1 MPKRTY
7 DPPSSHI
14 TTPDSPSPH
23 GPSVRLVLRAPDAGR
38 RPLRGRSGR
47 GRPVRMPGASRPGRR
62 RSSSSGTTRRHAPG
76 APAQGPGT
84 RPEAHHPH
92 HGVRRTVPAAPD
104 AGPLRD
110 YAGSPPVADSATAPS
125 GAPSAASV
133 ASDSLASDSS
143 TAPSPVSPSTAAG
156 PASPSTTAA
165 LPAPTTSS
173 APSAPSAH
181 SVAET
186 AEPPS
191 AGCQTI
197 SPASFWIHSPSAH
210 SSPA

>member
-84 RPEAHHPH
+84 RPRGAP
-92 HGVRRTVPAAPD
+92 PAPW
-104 AGPLRD
+104 
-110 YAGSPPVADSATAPS
+110 SPPDRSGGTRCRSAEGLCRIPPGRGLGHRAVRGAVGSLRRIGFARLGLARLGLVGRLGFVGRLVTGTPVDRSWPSVPLADR
-125 GAPSAASV
+125 GAPCTDV
-133 ASDSLASDSS
+133 LVGTVRTLGQIGGGVGR
-143 TAPSPVSPSTAAG
+143 TALG
-156 PASPSTTAA
+156 R
-165 LPAPTTSS
+165 LPD
-173 APSAPSAH
+173 
-181 SVAET
+181 
-186 AEPPS
+186 
-191 AGCQTI
+191 
-197 SPASFWIHSPSAH
+197 
-210 SSPA
+210 